1 MVTQN
6 CTLVT
11 KTKLKV
17 QLILGENLT
26 SIDLS
31 TKPVCYTEQKGN
43 IFGKF

>member
-6 CTLVT
+6 GTLVT

-31 TKPVCYTEQKGN
+31 TKHVTRYVTY
-43 IFGKF
+43 I